1 MLFGAQVMITLKKL
15 ISRKKSSAFESKC
28 GKMTTAGNKIC
39 LQKKFHMLRGK
50 GYRFLM
56 TSSKEGA
63 SQKV

>member
-39 LQKKFHMLRGK
+39 LQKKISHVK
-50 GYRFLM
+50 GGRDTGF
-56 TSSKEGA
+56 
-63 SQKV
+63 